1 VSGASYN
8 EQCKAI
14 SPELAQAR
22 LLTEFNNLR
31 PHLDLRG
38 NVPSKVEAD
47 TLMNLETAIAEI
59 SMPYAVTTTVHD
71 VETMTD
77 EAGVRRMAIT
87 WLGKHAVPLAME
99 GHRFHFSEPAHARV
113 DVEVAEAKHAEGT
126 LKVGIAQVFIS
137 PKMSRKDA
145 SEEIAKAEH
154 LFADDSIR
162 SSRLI
167 TNESGK
173 VVGREMKSLLV
184 RDIPLSAWVAML
196 KDRGNIFGKAIQL
209 RDEESALS
217 VMEIFAELELPEEKI
232 PEGPVT
238 IIEEVLKYIPDQ
250 DIQNTVRQQLAR
262 FRGDQDNYKRE
273 ARAKAKEWYAFEL
286 ELARSFEN
294 KDQHIT
300 SPIRQFMLGS
310 LQHKWNKE
318 ELAVIASCQV
328 ADVENNGSYKITEE
342 LAVILENAKRKILGK
357 HAAVITGNERAM
369 AGLSELERRRILS
382 HHTKIEQAIQAGAN
396 QAEINRMLTQRDS
409 MMIHAKV
416 KVGGG
421 CAGGVSESQTFLGQ
435 QLGPALRLSPLGE
448 TMATDDQASTEDGA
462 DTWSWKPGVCQVKAC
477 PSPKPTE
484 VGPCSVCRR
493 CQAEFDKGLDPT
505 MSAPAPDRS
514 TVVIEKSGML
524 TLGILFGEKKAKPKA
539 GWLEE
544 LLIAA

>member
-1 VSGASYN
+1 MSGVSYN
-8 EQCKAI
+8 EQCKNI
-14 SPELAQAR
+14 SPELAELR
-22 LLTEFNNLR
+22 MLTEVNNLR
-31 PHLDLRG
+31 ANLDKYG
-38 NVPSKVEAD
+38 NVPLNVETD
-47 TLMNLETAIAEI
+47 TLINLETAIVEL
-59 SMPYAVTTTVHD
+59 SMPFAVTTTMHK
-71 VETMTD
+71 VEHMAD
-77 EAGVRRMAIT
+77 DAGKMRRVIS

-99 GHRFHFSEPAHARV
+99 GHAFHFSEAAHARV
-113 DVEVAEAKHAEGT
+113 DIEVAEAKHDEET
-126 LKVGIAQVFIS
+126 LTIGKTSVFIS

-145 SEEIAKAEH
+145 SEDIAKAEH

-162 SSRLI
+162 TSRLI
-167 TNESGK
+167 TDETGQ
-173 VVGREMKSLLV
+173 VIGREMKSLLV

-196 KDRGNIFGKAIQL
+196 KDPGNIFGKAIQL

-217 VMEIFAELELPEEKI
+217 VMEVFAELELPEENI

-250 DIQNTVRQQLAR
+250 DVQDIVRQQLTR
-262 FRGDQDNYKRE
+262 FRGDQDKYKRE
-273 ARAKAKEWYAFEL
+273 AKAKAKEWYAFEL

-318 ELAVIASCQV
+318 ELAVIASCKV
-328 ADVENNGSYKITEE
+328 SDKENNGRYKITEE
-342 LAVILENAKRKILGK
+342 LAVILENAQRKILGK

-382 HHTKIEQAIQAGAN
+382 HSMKIEQAMRTGAN
-396 QAEINRMLTQRDS
+396 QAEINRMLAQRDS

-435 QLGPALRLSPLGE
+435 QLGPAFRLSPLGE
-448 TMATDDQASTEDGA
+448 AMTTDDDA

-505 MSAPAPDRS
+505 MSAAAPDRS
-514 TVVIEKSGML
+514 TVAIEKSGML

>member
-1 VSGASYN
+1 M
-8 EQCKAI
+8 
-14 SPELAQAR
+14 
-22 LLTEFNNLR
+22 LTEVNNLR
-31 PHLDLRG
+31 ANLDKYG
-38 NVPSKVEAD
+38 NVPLNVETD
-47 TLMNLETAIAEI
+47 TLINLETAIVEL
-59 SMPYAVTTTVHD
+59 SMPFAVTTTMHK
-71 VETMTD
+71 VEHMAD
-77 EAGVRRMAIT
+77 DAGKMRRVIS

-99 GHRFHFSEPAHARV
+99 GHAFHFSEAAHARV
-113 DVEVAEAKHAEGT
+113 DIEVAEAKHDEET
-126 LKVGIAQVFIS
+126 LTIGKTSVFIS

-145 SEEIAKAEH
+145 SEDIAKAEH

-162 SSRLI
+162 TSRLI
-167 TNESGK
+167 TDETGQ
-173 VVGREMKSLLV
+173 VIGREMKSLLV

-196 KDRGNIFGKAIQL
+196 KDPGNIFGKAIQL

-217 VMEIFAELELPEEKI
+217 VMEVFAELELPEENI

-250 DIQNTVRQQLAR
+250 DVQDIVRQQLTR
-262 FRGDQDNYKRE
+262 FRGDQDKYKRE
-273 ARAKAKEWYAFEL
+273 AKAKAKEWYAFEL

-318 ELAVIASCQV
+318 ELAVIASCKV
-328 ADVENNGSYKITEE
+328 SDKENNGRYKITEE
-342 LAVILENAKRKILGK
+342 LAVILENAQRKILGK

-382 HHTKIEQAIQAGAN
+382 HSMKIEQAMRTGAN
-396 QAEINRMLTQRDS
+396 QAEINRMLAQRDS

-435 QLGPALRLSPLGE
+435 QLGPAFRLSPLGE
-448 TMATDDQASTEDGA
+448 AMTTDDQASSEDDA

-505 MSAPAPDRS
+505 MSAAAPDRS
-514 TVVIEKSGML
+514 TVAIEKSGML